1 VSTAVTGTRTLE
13 TDAER
18 RSAVPL
24 LRESWTDA
32 SVEDGLAWT
41 GAAVYHLFGRFD
53 DELIGVAGAR
63 IDDFR
68 HQTRDA

>member
-1 VSTAVTGTRTLE
+1 M
-13 TDAER
+13 
-18 RSAVPL
+18 
-24 LRESWTDA
+24 
-32 SVEDGLAWT
+32 AWT